1 MQSNLSFTFSDFLAS
16 PPGQYVLRWEQT
28 HLDRAVADIFGYH
41 AVQLGM
47 PEIDTLAENRMPL
60 RLLVSEGVSDRVV
73 ENASQP
79 GDGSPQ
85 GAGSPHADRSPQG
98 DRLPE
103 GDGSPQGAGSP
114 HADRSLHADRLPQG
128 DRSPQGDASGPRS
141 VRRVAVITR
150 FEELPFATQ
159 SIDLVVMPHI
169 LEFAQ
174 EPHQVLRE
182 VDRVLLPEGQVIIT
196 GFNPASLWGLRQ
208 ALSRTGAGR
217 PYLPRD
223 GQFISLPRIK
233 DWLKLLSFETNRGR
247 FGCYAPWAGSE
258 RWLARWSFMEK
269 AGDRWWPVFG
279 SVYLLSAVKRV
290 RGMRVIGPVRR
301 RKEERRVALAPAT
314 TPRTPVAFTV
324 RVEGG
329 DDAANDTARDA
340 AHG

>member
-1 MQSNLSFTFSDFLAS
+1 MQSNLTFSEFLAS
-16 PPGQYVLRWEQT
+16 PPGRYVLQWEQAY
-28 HLDRAVADIFGYH
+28 LDRTVADIFGYH
-41 AVQLGM
+41 AVQLGV
-47 PEIDTLAENRMPL
+47 PEIDTLSENRMPL
-60 RLLVSEGVSDRVV
+60 RLGVSDRLID
-73 ENASQP
+73 ESAAAQS
-79 GDGSPQ
+79 S
-85 GAGSPHADRSPQG
+85 
-98 DRLPE
+98 
-103 GDGSPQGAGSP
+103 
-114 HADRSLHADRLPQG
+114 
-128 DRSPQGDASGPRS
+128 SGPTGGQ
-141 VRRVAVITR
+141 RVAVITR

-182 VDRVLLPEGQVIIT
+182 VDRVLVPEGHVIIT

-208 ALSRTGAGR
+208 ALVRAGAG

-247 FGCYAPWAGSE
+247 FGCYAPWAGSD
-258 RWLARWSFMEK
+258 RWLSRWSFLEK

-290 RGMRVIGPVRR
+290 RGMRLIGPAWK
-301 RKEERRVALAPAT
+301 RKEERRVALAPAA
-314 TPRTPVAFTV
+314 TPRTPVAFSVQIV
-324 RVEGG
+324 RP
-329 DDAANDTARDA
+329 DDAANDAAGDA

>member
-16 PPGQYVLRWEQT
+16 PPGQYVLRWEQS

-41 AVQLGM
+41 AVQLGL

-60 RLLVSEGVSDRVV
+60 RLLVSE
-73 ENASQP
+73 Q
-79 GDGSPQ
+79 
-85 GAGSPHADRSPQG
+85 
-98 DRLPE
+98 
-103 GDGSPQGAGSP
+103 
-114 HADRSLHADRLPQG
+114 
-128 DRSPQGDASGPRS
+128 S
-141 VRRVAVITR
+141 VPRVAVITR

-208 ALSRTGAGR
+208 ALSRTGGGR

-258 RWLARWSFMEK
+258 RWLARWAFMEK

-290 RGMRVIGPVRR
+290 RGMRVIGPVRK

-329 DDAANDTARDA
+329 DNAANDTARDA